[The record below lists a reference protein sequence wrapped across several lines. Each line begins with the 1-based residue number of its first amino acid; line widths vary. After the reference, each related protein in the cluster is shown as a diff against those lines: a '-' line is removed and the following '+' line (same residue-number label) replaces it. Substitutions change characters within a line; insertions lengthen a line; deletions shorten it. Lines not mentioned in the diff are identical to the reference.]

1 MINYLYVVSILSLKS
16 KVNKTLDMNRFFLI
30 SVVCFLL
37 IPGIVF
43 SQATNFI
50 TDDCNGVQHSL
61 FDSLDAGNV
70 IVIAWVMP
78 CGPCATYS
86 ITAYN
91 ATQTFVSSHPG
102 RVHFYMADDYA
113 NTSCA
118 NLNNWANSNG
128 FPSGYITTFSS
139 NDVSMDGYGTHGM
152 PKVVVLGGVDH
163 TIYFN
168 ENDIAITK
176 SGVEL
181 AINNALSAPMMINE
195 EDNYAKLII
204 HSNPVSNGTLNFSL
218 LNQVIKEDFQIR
230 FFNYLG
236 QPVKSLNMSSLSFER
251 GSNILGLDVSDLKNG
266 LYYLNITSN
275 FKTVT
280 SNFLILNN

>member
-1 MINYLYVVSILSLKS
+1 
-16 KVNKTLDMNRFFLI
+16 MNRFLLI
-30 SVVCFLL
+30 SILYFLL
-37 IPGIVF
+37 SPGIVL

-102 RVHFYMADDYA
+102 RVHFYMVDDYA
-113 NTSCA
+113 NTSCV
-118 NLNNWANSNG
+118 NLNNWANANG
-128 FPSGYITTFSS
+128 FPSSLITTFSS
-139 NDVSMDGYGTHGM
+139 SDISMDGYGTHGM
-152 PKVVVLGGVDH
+152 PKVVVLGGLDH
-163 TIYFN
+163 AIYFN
-168 ENDIAITK
+168 ENDVAITK

-195 EDNYAKLII
+195 EDNYARLII
-204 HSNPVSNGTLNFSL
+204 HSNPVSNGILNFSL
-218 LNQVIKEDFQIR
+218 SNQVIKEDLQIR
-230 FFNYLG
+230 IFNYLG
-236 QPVKSLNMSSLSFER
+236 QPVKSLNTSSILHEIGF
-251 GSNILGLDVSDLKNG
+251 NILDVSNLKNG
-266 LYYLNITSN
+266 LYYLDITSN
-275 FKTVT
+275 SKTVT
-280 SNFLILNN
+280 ANFLIINN